1 MQKWVLSA
9 ILAFLSMMPAD
20 AVEIAPGD
28 STNGWGYGYA
38 SLLKDLAEWRL
49 NPNVKID
56 SIGATVEGRALW
68 MVSIS
73 NAADSLAQ
81 TSAGALRKRRIFI
94 HARTHPAEVQANFIA
109 NETIHFLL
117 QATPEAVRLRSD
129 FIFNIIPMY
138 NPDGVEAGHGRLNA
152 HLVDLESNWDK
163 PVIEPEVLALRGL
176 FDRLMQGPI
185 PVEVALNLH
194 SDQLNCTRFFF
205 YHLAAGTSEAY
216 TGMEQNFIGKVQGYF
231 PAGIQDWNFV
241 SSWGNGT
248 QARYPEGY
256 WWLNYHENVLA
267 LTYEDTNCPN
277 ASGFDSTGRALA
289 QGAADYIRGKILVA
303 IRSHVPDVFGLVREQ
318 EGVRMHALP
327 WSGWKTWVLTDIQG
341 HHRASGMLS
350 PSENFL
356 AWNQLSKSGGQVL
369 SVSSSGTLL
378 GRLILPMRQF

>member
-9 ILAFLSMMPAD
+9 ILVFLSMMPVA
-20 AVEIAPGD
+20 AIEIAPGD
-28 STNGWGYGYA
+28 SSNGWGYGYA
-38 SLLKDLAEWRL
+38 ALLKDLAEWRL
-49 NPNVKID
+49 NPNVKVD

-73 NAADSLAQ
+73 DAADSLGQA
-81 TSAGALRKRRIFI
+81 SAGTPRKHRIFI

-109 NETIHFLL
+109 NETIRFLL
-117 QATPEAVRLRSD
+117 QATPEAARLRSD

-248 QARYPEGY
+248 QTRYPEGY

-277 ASGFDSTGRALA
+277 ASGFDSTGHALVL
-289 QGAADYIRGKILVA
+289 GAAAYIRSKNLLA
-303 IRSHVPDVFGLVREQ
+303 IRTPMSEAFGLITEQ
-318 EGVRMHALP
+318 EGIRILALART
-327 WSGWKTWVLTDIQG
+327 SWKTWVLTDIQG
-341 HHRASGMLS
+341 HNRVGGILS
-350 PSENFL
+350 PSEDFL
-356 AWNQLSKSGGQVL
+356 TWNRLPKSGGQVL
-369 SVSSSGTLL
+369 SIFSSGRLL
-378 GRLILPMRQF
+378 GRLIVPMRQL